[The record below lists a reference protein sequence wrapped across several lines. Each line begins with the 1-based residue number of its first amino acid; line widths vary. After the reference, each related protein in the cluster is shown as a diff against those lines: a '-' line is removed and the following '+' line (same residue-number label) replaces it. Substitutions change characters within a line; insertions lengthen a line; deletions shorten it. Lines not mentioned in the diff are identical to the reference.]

1 MLEVFAN
8 RRVMLLQGPAGPF
21 FKRVAHQL
29 RQRGATLTK
38 VNFNAGDDL
47 FYRGPEVVHYR
58 GSFSDWRQFV
68 TSLARRAR
76 IEVLLLFG
84 DCRRYHRV
92 AIEQARALGLSVY
105 VFEEGYLR
113 PDFVTLEQGG
123 VNGVSSMPKDP
134 AFYRRLSPSPLPK
147 PKQVGNVIPGAA
159 WYATVYAVSH
169 GLLSWRYPHYQ
180 HHRSIRPFEQAGLWV
195 RGAARRVLHSR
206 HDRSIDE
213 RIASQT
219 LPPYFLVPLQV
230 HLDMQMRHCPFES
243 VIEFIRT
250 VVRSFALH
258 APKDTVLMLKH
269 HPLDRPYCDYTSLL
283 DELGKQHQLGHRLLY
298 VDTINLPAALRAARG
313 TVVINSTVGLSS
325 IHHDTPVKCLGT
337 AVYDMAGLTFQG
349 SLDAFWEE
357 PGHVDRPLYRRFR
370 WWLRTNNQING
381 SVWTK
386 LYW

>member
-269 HPLDRPYCDYTSLL
+269 HPLDRPYCDYTSLFL
-283 DELGKQHQLGHRLLY
+283 HMDRDGS
-298 VDTINLPAALRAARG
+298 PA
-313 TVVINSTVGLSS
+313 VVGLRRRHGQWEEFFSRAVGLDMGLG
-325 IHHDTPVKCLGT
+325 ICPTGKGEDFILLRRIFPLGT
-337 AVYDMAGLTFQG
+337 RVLGVENGQPVWAYQGEGKTNLIEFLT
-349 SLDAFWEE
+349 E
-357 PGHVDRPLYRRFR
+357 R
-370 WWLRTNNQING
+370 
-381 SVWTK
+381 
-386 LYW
+386 